1 MINLKL
7 NDNIKKISK
16 CFKLNKTT
24 ATAFAI
30 GIVLPV
36 IMTASIEGTN
46 KYPVKEQSKIV
57 ETINTNNQEQSDN
70 LIVEEDTRLPVA
82 LTFDDGPSKH
92 TTKLLN
98 LLDEYNIKA
107 TFFVIG
113 RNIEG
118 NEEALI
124 DAYQRGHE
132 IAIHTYNHKDLTTLS
147 LEEVEK
153 EIELTKEKI
162 MELGITPSNLVRPP
176 YGRVSQ
182 EILNNIDYPFVAW
195 SVDVEDWK
203 TSRPWNVRKKI
214 LNTIDENEIML
225 LHDGKTS
232 TIEGLENVLTLIAD
246 EYRFITVSDLFEE
259 NEVEIETGKKYRKI
273 K

>member
-1 MINLKL
+1 MINLNL
-7 NDNIKKISK
+7 TDNIKKISK
-16 CFKLNKTT
+16 GIKLNKTT

-30 GIVLPV
+30 GIILPIILTTPV
-36 IMTASIEGTN
+36 ESANE
-46 KYPVKEQSKIV
+46 YPVKEQVEIV
-57 ETINTNNQEQSDN
+57 ETINVDDAQLKSESIVQEETK
-70 LIVEEDTRLPVA
+70 IPVS
-82 LTFDDGPSKH
+82 LTFDDGPSKY

-147 LEEVEK
+147 IEEVEK
-153 EIELTKEKI
+153 EIELTREKI

-176 YGRVSQ
+176 YGRVNQ
-182 EILNNIDYPFVAW
+182 EILNNIDYPFIAW

-203 TSRPWNVRKKI
+203 TSKAWNVRKKI
-214 LNTIDENEIML
+214 LNTIEENAIML
-225 LHDGKTS
+225 LHDGRKS
-232 TIEGLENVLTLIAD
+232 TIAGLENVLPLISD
-246 EYRFITVSDLFEE
+246 EYRFVTISDLFEE